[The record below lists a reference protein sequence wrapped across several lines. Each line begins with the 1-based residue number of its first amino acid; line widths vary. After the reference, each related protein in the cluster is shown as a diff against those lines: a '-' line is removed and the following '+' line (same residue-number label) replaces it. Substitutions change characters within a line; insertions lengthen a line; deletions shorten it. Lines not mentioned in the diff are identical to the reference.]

1 MSRSGYIDDID
12 DYWSLIRWRGAV
24 RSAIRGRRGQAF
36 LKEMLKALDALPE
49 KKLIAKELSDPYDG
63 SVCAL
68 GAVGKARGIDMEPI
82 DPEDIETVAGVFGI
96 AGALAKEIVY
106 LNDEWSYRTETPE
119 RRFERLREWV
129 AENIRK

>member
-1 MSRSGYIDDID
+1 
-12 DYWSLIRWRGAV
+12 
-24 RSAIRGRRGQAF
+24 
-36 LKEMLKALDALPE
+36 MLKALDALPE